1 MLDILNIN
9 DQCFWSK
16 VQLSFPKS
24 LYKKI
29 VGQWIFRNIAR
40 LQPTDTGSELVFSTD
55 ASL

>member
-1 MLDILNIN
+1 MTNV
-9 DQCFWSK
+9 FE

-29 VGQWIFRNIAR
+29 VGQWIFRNIVR
-40 LQPTDTGSELVFSTD
+40 LQPTDTGSELVSSTD